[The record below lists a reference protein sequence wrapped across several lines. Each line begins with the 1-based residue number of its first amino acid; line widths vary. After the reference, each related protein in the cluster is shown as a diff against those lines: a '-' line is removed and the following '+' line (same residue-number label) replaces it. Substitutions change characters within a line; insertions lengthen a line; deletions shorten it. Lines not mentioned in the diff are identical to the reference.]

1 MDGLQIVGPTPTPN
15 VSAQHLVDEI
25 AVQDAIASEAT
36 ARSRELKTA
45 LLALVGDKK
54 QQIDGFLHRATIV
67 EAAVQWRLDEK
78 LIKEA
83 MGERWCIQH
92 SKQCIRKAYVLITG
106 RKLRESTNGR

>member
-1 MDGLQIVGPTPTPN
+1 MTSLQIVGAGPTPN
-15 VSAQHLVDEI
+15 FTAQELVDEI
-25 AVQDAIASEAT
+25 AVQDAIASEAN
-36 ARSRELKTA
+36 ARSRELKIE

-67 EAAVQWRLDEK
+67 EASVQWRLDEAR
-78 LIKEA
+78 IKEA